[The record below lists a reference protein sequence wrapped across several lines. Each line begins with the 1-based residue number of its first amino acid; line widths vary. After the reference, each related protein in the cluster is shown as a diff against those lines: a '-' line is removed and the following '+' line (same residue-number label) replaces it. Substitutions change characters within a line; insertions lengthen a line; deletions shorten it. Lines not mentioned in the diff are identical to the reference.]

1 MGVLILKMEHKKDF
15 FRIFIEKF
23 LLSVLFAVGFLFVSF
38 YNNSASASET
48 NGTID
53 TTYKYAWGE
62 NIGWINF
69 GCDNCSVSITDSAIT
84 GYAWNK
90 QFGWINL
97 NPTTSGVTNNAEG
110 TLAGYAWSPN
120 LGWINFTGVT
130 INSSGEFLGYATL
143 ESDSSRI
150 NFNCV
155 NGSSCSG
162 ADFKVKTDW
171 RPASSRT
178 VASVGGGGEGERGFY
193 LIR

>member
-69 GCDNCSVSITDSAIT
+69 GCDNCSVSVTDAGLS
-84 GYAWNK
+84 GYALSETV
-90 QFGWINL
+90 GWINL
-97 NPTTSGVTNNAEG
+97 GDV
-110 TLAGYAWSPN
+110 
-120 LGWINFTGVT
+120 
-130 INSSGEFLGYATL
+130 
-143 ESDSSRI
+143 
-150 NFNCV
+150 V
-155 NGSSCSG
+155 N
-162 ADFKVKTDW
+162 D
-171 RPASSRT
+171 
-178 VASVGGGGEGERGFY
+178 GEGN
-193 LIR
+193 L

>member
-69 GCDNCSVSITDSAIT
+69 GCDI
-84 GYAWNK
+84 
-90 QFGWINL
+90 
-97 NPTTSGVTNNAEG
+97 
-110 TLAGYAWSPN
+110 
-120 LGWINFTGVT
+120 
-130 INSSGEFLGYATL
+130 
-143 ESDSSRI
+143 
-150 NFNCV
+150 
-155 NGSSCSG
+155 
-162 ADFKVKTDW
+162 
-171 RPASSRT
+171 
-178 VASVGGGGEGERGFY
+178 
-193 LIR
+193 